1 VLAVSTDSS
10 PSTSAQPTSA
20 QASSG
25 QPSSARPS
33 SARPS
38 SARPT
43 AFEAVGEFHAA
54 FGVTSRS
61 VPTAAVPAAELA
73 LRQDL
78 LDEEVDELRDAVRA
92 ADVVAIADALAD
104 IVYIACGTA
113 QALGIPFDDVFAEVH
128 RANMSKLGAD
138 GRPILRADGKILKGP
153 TYTPPDVA
161 AVLAAA
167 AARAAR
173 PPNPEP
179 GGG

>member
-1 VLAVSTDSS
+1 
-10 PSTSAQPTSA
+10 
-20 QASSG
+20 
-25 QPSSARPS
+25 
-33 SARPS
+33 
-38 SARPT
+38 
-43 AFEAVGEFHAA
+43 
-54 FGVTSRS
+54 
-61 VPTAAVPAAELA
+61 VPAAELA

-153 TYTPPDVA
+153 AYTPPDVA